1 MELSCKAVRMSGW
14 FRLRSR
20 DTNNAKRCKM
30 NGHSVVI
37 GSTHCR
43 HSRLSLSISLSLLVS
58 FIHNNYTHSR
68 TFTLKRQ
75 KGNMQ
80 NELGDRRDEIERER
94 ESSFR
99 PMPVYII
106 IIEMWAFLIV
116 QSLWFPS
123 IAGSYSKTYQQN
135 RLDHHHHAAEA
146 CLKNLSKSDKTSFST
161 SHIARKIIPLISL

>member
-1 MELSCKAVRMSGW
+1 MELSCKAGCPADFDCAVEIRTTQKG
-14 FRLRSR
+14 
-20 DTNNAKRCKM
+20 AKF
-30 NGHSVVI
+30 GHSVVI

-94 ESSFR
+94 VVSARCLSTLLSQRCERFSLFNLYDFHQLPAR
-99 PMPVYII
+99 IVKRINKTDQII
-106 IIEMWAFLIV
+106 TIMLLRLA
-116 QSLWFPS
+116 
-123 IAGSYSKTYQQN
+123 SKT
-135 RLDHHHHAAEA
+135 
-146 CLKNLSKSDKTSFST
+146 
-161 SHIARKIIPLISL
+161 